1 MSGSRGPHLQRR
13 NGVFHLRMRVPGALR
28 QQLGLRE
35 VRRSLQTYHN
45 RRAQTLAAICVA
57 RLREAFD
64 MILSKELSQA
74 QARQIVVSCFD
85 DLVAETE
92 GYGGFVPETDRPD
105 MEVSEQ
111 RELSLEC
118 VSELREQIASRSFGG
133 LVHSRASDTLAKSS
147 LSLSSLTAVR
157 SGDILEGVA
166 RAIIG
171 QQELFLLRLEDRLAT
186 FQPSDPLFRDREL
199 PMSPPAFSNPPTV
212 PARGPTLGDAIKS
225 YLAFGET
232 QWIKKTH
239 SARVWQLGYLEQFLT
254 PGRALASITSH
265 DIRSFRNCI
274 LCLRKNHGRSPK
286 HSFAEKQTDNVKARI
301 APKTA
306 TLIFEPTKAFF
317 RWAKSVEGMIETNP
331 AEDVRLVA
339 EKKAKGQKTRRP
351 FRKDELEKLFSSP
364 VFTGCKSRHRRYEA
378 GPHIIEDAKYWMPI
392 LGYYTGCRL
401 GELSQLHFRDVKL
414 DGPIPHLSLNEDNSG
429 VAEGEPK
436 KHVKSSAGVR
446 LVPIHPDVVSL
457 GFAEFVERRRKS
469 RRLADR
475 LFPDFEY
482 GSDGQASTVVSKWF
496 ARFMERAGLAD
507 PALVFHSFRHNTED
521 ALRDALQPQYVIDRI
536 LGHSDSATSAG
547 YGEGVSLDVACE
559 AVAAMKVKLRL
570 PELLKVPCTYLP
582 SHIPSNSA
590 QGVVQ

>member
-13 NGVFHLRMRVPGALR
+13 NGVFHLRMRVPDAVR

-92 GYGGFVPETDRPD
+92 GHGGFVPETDRPD

-133 LVHSRASDTLAKSS
+133 LVQSRANDILAKSS
-147 LSLSSLTAVR
+147 LRLSSLTAAR

-186 FQPSDPLFRDREL
+186 FQPSDPLFRNREL
-199 PMSPPAFSNPPTV
+199 PMSPSAFSNSPTV
-212 PARGPTLGDAIKS
+212 PVRGPTLGDAIKS

-254 PGRALASITSH
+254 SGRALASVTSH
-265 DIRSFRNCI
+265 DIRSFRDCI

-306 TLIFEPTKAFF
+306 SLIFEPTKALF

-331 AEDVRLVA
+331 AEDVRLVT
-339 EKKAKGQKTRRP
+339 EKRAKGQKTRRP
-351 FRKDELEKLFSSP
+351 FRRDELEKLFSSP

-378 GPHIIEDAKYWMPI
+378 GPHVIEDAKFWVPI

-401 GELSQLHFRDVKL
+401 GELVQLHFRDLKL

-429 VAEGEPK
+429 VVGSDQKRLKSAAGE
-436 KHVKSSAGVR
+436 R
-446 LVPIHPDVVSL
+446 LVPLHPDVMNL
-457 GFAEFVERRRKS
+457 GFAKFAA
-469 RRLADR
+469 RRLKPKRPSDR
-475 LFPDFEY
+475 LFAEFPY
-482 GSDGQASTVVSKWF
+482 GSDGQASTVISKWF
-496 ARFMERAGLAD
+496 SRFLNSIGLTD
-507 PALVFHSFRHNTED
+507 PALVFHSFRHGAED
-521 ALRDALQPQYVIDRI
+521 AFRDALLPQYVIDRI
-536 LGHSDSATSAG
+536 IGHSDGATSAA
-547 YGEGVSLDVACE
+547 YGNGVSLEVLNNAVIGMKQPVRLNE
-559 AVAAMKVKLRL
+559 FWKAIAVA
-570 PELLKVPCTYLP
+570 E
-582 SHIPSNSA
+582 
-590 QGVVQ
+590 